1 MKSDNVLILTVAR
14 CASTFYQHH
23 IAIEKKL
30 ENLGEQM
37 IVPNKSVIKVRLDKF
52 FLYPDFY
59 FPLLDS
65 CEVHIL
71 FPRNDLV
78 DHMISNIIP
87 LYKNSLAELENDND
101 ERDAGKTWWN
111 IRPGKTTKTD
121 VLLHFDNI
129 KVPHSFVLKC
139 SSGILFQLKL
149 LNQWT
154 RYDYKTSFD
163 EIIQP
168 GFFFPKI
175 EDKWEHKIFDSLESK
190 LKYLEEP
197 EKTIE
202 YLEKICNSKI

>member
-23 IAIEKKL
+23 IAIERKIK
-30 ENLGEQM
+30 NLGEQM
-37 IVPNKSVIKVRLDKF
+37 IVPNKSIVKVRLDKF
-52 FLYPDFY
+52 FMYPDFY

-78 DHMISNIIP
+78 DHMLSNIIP
-87 LYKNSLAELENDND
+87 LYKNSLAELE
-101 ERDAGKTWWN
+101 EREAGETWWN

-121 VLLHFDNI
+121 VLSHFDNI
-129 KVPHSFVLKC
+129 KVPYSFVLKC

-163 EIIQP
+163 EVI
-168 GFFFPKI
+168 KR
-175 EDKWEHKIFDSLESK
+175 EDKWKHKIFDSFQSK

>member
-23 IAIEKKL
+23 IAIERKIK
-30 ENLGEQM
+30 NLGEQM
-37 IVPNKSVIKVRLDKF
+37 IVPNKSVVKVRLDKF
-52 FLYPDFY
+52 FMYPDFY

-78 DHMISNIIP
+78 DHMLSNIIP
-87 LYKNSLAELENDND
+87 LYKNSLAELE
-101 ERDAGKTWWN
+101 EREAGETWWN

-121 VLLHFDNI
+121 VLSHFDNI
-129 KVPHSFVLKC
+129 KVPYSFVLKC

-154 RYDYKTSFD
+154 RYDYKTSFY
-163 EIIQP
+163 EVI
-168 GFFFPKI
+168 KR
-175 EDKWEHKIFDSLESK
+175 EDKWKHKIFDSFQSK

>member
-23 IAIEKKL
+23 IAIERKIK
-30 ENLGEQM
+30 NLGEQM
-37 IVPNKSVIKVRLDKF
+37 IVPNKSVVKVRLDKF
-52 FLYPDFY
+52 FMYPDFY

-78 DHMISNIIP
+78 DHMLSNIIP
-87 LYKNSLAELENDND
+87 LYKNSLAELE
-101 ERDAGKTWWN
+101 EREAGETWWN

-121 VLLHFDNI
+121 VLSHFDNI
-129 KVPHSFVLKC
+129 KVPYSFVLKC

-163 EIIQP
+163 EVI
-168 GFFFPKI
+168 KR
-175 EDKWEHKIFDSLESK
+175 EDKWKHKIFDSFQSK

>member
-1 MKSDNVLILTVAR
+1 VKSDNVLILTVAR

-23 IAIEKKL
+23 VSIEKKL
-30 ENLGEQM
+30 KNWGEQM
-37 IVPNKSVIKVRLDKF
+37 IVPDEAVIKVRLDKF
-52 FLYPDFY
+52 FTYPDFY

-65 CEVHIL
+65 SEVHIL

-78 DHMISNIIP
+78 DHMLSNIIP
-87 LYKNSLAELENDND
+87 LYKNSLTSASELK
-101 ERDAGKTWWN
+101 AGVTWWN

-121 VLLHFDNI
+121 VLSHFDNI

-139 SSGILFQLKL
+139 SNGILFQLKL

-163 EIIQP
+163 EVI
-168 GFFFPKI
+168 KR
-175 EDKWEHKIFDSLESK
+175 EDKWEHKIFDSLQSK

-202 YLEKICNSKI
+202 YLEKICNLKI

>member
-23 IAIEKKL
+23 IAIERKIK
-30 ENLGEQM
+30 NLGEQM
-37 IVPNKSVIKVRLDKF
+37 IVPNKSIVKVRLDKF
-52 FLYPDFY
+52 FMYPDFY

-78 DHMISNIIP
+78 DHMLSNIIP
-87 LYKNSLAELENDND
+87 LYKNSLAELE
-101 ERDAGKTWWN
+101 EHEAGETWWN
-111 IRPGKTTKTD
+111 IIPGKTTKTD
-121 VLLHFDNI
+121 VLSHFDNI
-129 KVPHSFVLKC
+129 KVPYSFVLKC

-163 EIIQP
+163 EVI
-168 GFFFPKI
+168 KR
-175 EDKWEHKIFDSLESK
+175 EDKWKHKIFDSFQSK

-197 EKTIE
+197 EKTIK

>member
-1 MKSDNVLILTVAR
+1 MKSDNVLIFTVAR

-23 IAIEKKL
+23 IAIERKL

-37 IVPNKSVIKVRLDKF
+37 IVPNASVIKVRLDKF
-52 FLYPDFY
+52 FMYPDFY

-71 FPRNDLV
+71 LPRNNLV
-78 DHMISNIIP
+78 DHMLSNIIP
-87 LYKNSLAELENDND
+87 LYKNSLTQLE
-101 ERDAGKTWWN
+101 EREAGDTWWN
-111 IRPGKTTKTD
+111 ISPGKTTKTD
-121 VLLHFDNI
+121 VLSHFNNF
-129 KVPHSFVLKC
+129 KVPYSFVLKC
-139 SSGILFQLKL
+139 SSNILFQLKL

-154 RYDYKTSFD
+154 RYDYKISFNQVIKRED
-163 EIIQP
+163 E
-168 GFFFPKI
+168 
-175 EDKWEHKIFDSLESK
+175 WEHKIFDSFESK

>member
-30 ENLGEQM
+30 KNLGEQM
-37 IVPNKSVIKVRLDKF
+37 IVPNKSVVKVRLDKF
-52 FLYPDFY
+52 FMYPDFY

-78 DHMISNIIP
+78 DHMLSNIIP
-87 LYKNSLAELENDND
+87 LYKNSLAELE
-101 ERDAGKTWWN
+101 EREAGETWWN

-121 VLLHFDNI
+121 VLSHFDNI
-129 KVPHSFVLKC
+129 KVPYSFVLKC

-163 EIIQP
+163 EVI
-168 GFFFPKI
+168 KR
-175 EDKWEHKIFDSLESK
+175 EDKWKHKIFDSFQSK

>member
-1 MKSDNVLILTVAR
+1 VKSDNVLILTVAR

-23 IAIEKKL
+23 IAIERNIK
-30 ENLGEQM
+30 NLGEQM
-37 IVPNKSVIKVRLDKF
+37 IVPNKSVVKVRLDKF
-52 FLYPDFY
+52 FMYPDFY

-78 DHMISNIIP
+78 DHMLSNIIP
-87 LYKNSLAELENDND
+87 LYKNSLAELE
-101 ERDAGKTWWN
+101 EREAGETWWN

-121 VLLHFDNI
+121 VLSHFDNI
-129 KVPHSFVLKC
+129 KVPYSFVLKC

-163 EIIQP
+163 EVI
-168 GFFFPKI
+168 KR
-175 EDKWEHKIFDSLESK
+175 EDKWKHKIFDSFQSK

>member
-1 MKSDNVLILTVAR
+1 MKSDNILIVTVAR

-23 IAIEKKL
+23 IAIERKL

-37 IVPNKSVIKVRLDKF
+37 IAPDGSVIKVRLDKF
-52 FLYPDFY
+52 FTHPDFY

-78 DHMISNIIP
+78 DHMVSNIIP
-87 LYKNSLAELENDND
+87 LYKNSLTSVSELE
-101 ERDAGKTWWN
+101 AGVTWWN
-111 IRPGKTTKTD
+111 IRPNQTTREE
-121 VLLHFDNI
+121 VLSHFNNM
-129 KVPHSFVLKC
+129 KVPFSFVLQY
-139 SSGILFQLKL
+139 SSNILFELKM

-163 EIIQP
+163 EVI
-168 GFFFPKI
+168 KRK
-175 EDKWEHKIFDSLESK
+175 DRWKHKIFDSLQSK

>member
-23 IAIEKKL
+23 IAIERTIK
-30 ENLGEQM
+30 NLGEQM
-37 IVPNKSVIKVRLDKF
+37 IVPNKSVVKVRLDKF
-52 FLYPDFY
+52 FMYPDFY

-78 DHMISNIIP
+78 DHMLSNIIP
-87 LYKNSLAELENDND
+87 LYKNSLAELE
-101 ERDAGKTWWN
+101 EREAGETWWN

-121 VLLHFDNI
+121 VLSHFDNI
-129 KVPHSFVLKC
+129 KVPYSFVLKC

-163 EIIQP
+163 EVI
-168 GFFFPKI
+168 KR
-175 EDKWEHKIFDSLESK
+175 EDKWKHKIFDSFQSK

>member
-1 MKSDNVLILTVAR
+1 VKSDNVLILTVAR

-23 IAIEKKL
+23 IAIERKIK
-30 ENLGEQM
+30 NLGEQM
-37 IVPNKSVIKVRLDKF
+37 IVPNKSVVKVRLDKF
-52 FLYPDFY
+52 FMYPDFY

-78 DHMISNIIP
+78 DHMLSNIIP
-87 LYKNSLAELENDND
+87 LYKNSLAELE
-101 ERDAGKTWWN
+101 EREAGETWWN

-121 VLLHFDNI
+121 VLSHFDNI
-129 KVPHSFVLKC
+129 KVPYSFVLKC

-163 EIIQP
+163 EVI
-168 GFFFPKI
+168 KR
-175 EDKWEHKIFDSLESK
+175 EDKWKHKIFDSFQSK